1 MIDLHYAPTPNGWKI
16 SIMLEELG
24 LPYRVVPVNIR
35 AGEQFRPEFLAI
47 SPNNR
52 IPAIVDHA
60 PADGGEPFSVFETGA
75 ILIYLADKTGRFL
88 PKEMRGALPRHAMAD
103 VADERARAH
112 ARPAR
117 PFRALCGGEDSRT
130 RSSATATRRR
140 GSIACSTRQLGKTGA
155 YVAGDYSIAD
165 IACFPWTMTHKAQGF
180 TLDDYPNVKRW
191 YAEVRARP
199 QVQAGLAIGKFV
211 KEPFDEEARKNMFG
225 ADGEGDGGE
234 EALASRPSSRGAAK
248 RRTRIHDA
256 YRGNTAILR
265 DCASALLGMTRMRQQ
280 SKQKENAMIEFFF
293 DCSSPWTYLAFHN
306 IQPLAKELGVEISWR
321 PILVG
326 GIFNTVNPSVYASR
340 ETPVPLKA
348 RYMKKDLADWARSA
362 GLAIKMPPTV
372 FPVNSVKAM
381 RGCIWLG
388 KDMVP
393 FATAVFEAYWGGDKD
408 ISQDSVLTEVCK
420 KVGVDHVKFFDGIG
434 QQAIKDQ
441 LKANTDE
448 VMARG
453 GFGSPTIFVDKTD
466 MYFGNDRMPLIR
478 EALERLKARAA

>member
-1 MIDLHYAPTPNGWKI
+1 MGASRSVLFERLSAMSYDRRTEQRKSPSLDRLLATADGAMIDLHGWTEVDADRGVI
-16 SIMLEELG
+16 AAARRRS
-24 LPYRVVPVNIR
+24 IR
-35 AGEQFRPEFLAI
+35 ATRWLAVTVLT
-47 SPNNR
+47 S
-52 IPAIVDHA
+52 
-60 PADGGEPFSVFETGA
+60 TG
-75 ILIYLADKTGRFL
+75 K
-88 PKEMRGALPRHAMAD
+88 P
-103 VADERARAH
+103 
-112 ARPAR
+112 
-117 PFRALCGGEDSRT
+117 
-130 RSSATATRRR
+130 
-140 GSIACSTRQLGKTGA
+140 
-155 YVAGDYSIAD
+155 
-165 IACFPWTMTHKAQGF
+165 
-180 TLDDYPNVKRW
+180 
-191 YAEVRARP
+191 
-199 QVQAGLAIGKFV
+199 
-211 KEPFDEEARKNMFG
+211 
-225 ADGEGDGGE
+225 
-234 EALASRPSSRGAAK
+234 
-248 RRTRIHDA
+248 
-256 YRGNTAILR
+256 
-265 DCASALLGMTRMRQQ
+265 
-280 SKQKENAMIEFFF
+280 MIEFFF

-306 IQPLAKELGVEISWR
+306 IQPLAKELGVAISWR

-393 FATAVFEAYWGGDKD
+393 FARAVFEAYWGGDKD

-420 KVGVDHVKFFDGIG
+420 SVGIDHVELFAGIG
-434 QQAIKDQ
+434 EQAIKDQ

-478 EALERLKARAA
+478 EAVLRLKEKAA